1 MLGFLSSR
9 VISWLHIWI
18 VSQKTVS
25 TKTEFGN
32 VKHSLT
38 LKIVTTN
45 QLFFKEKIS
54 WLQHLTLKYLC
65 KLFRF
70 FFQIYN
76 LSALRW
82 KGESQNGGS
91 KKTKHAKLSEKTN
104 NFFPLIQTCAYQGI
118 RNVRFSENFVCFVFL
133 FWDSLFCLIT
143 DKFRIK
149 LEFPRK

>member
-9 VISWLHIWI
+9 VMSWLHIWI
-18 VSQKTVS
+18 VSQKAVS
-25 TKTEFGN
+25 TKIEFGN

-38 LKIVTTN
+38 LKMVTTN

-82 KGESQNGGS
+82 KGESQNGGN

-104 NFFPLIQTCAYQGI
+104 NFFPSNTHVCVSGDKKCSFFRKFCVLCFL
-118 RNVRFSENFVCFVFL
+118 VLRFAL
-133 FWDSLFCLIT
+133 LPYYWQI
-143 DKFRIK
+143 
-149 LEFPRK
+149 